1 MLVAVLGLVI
11 GLVIGGLGGG
21 GGVLTVP
28 ALVYVIGQTAQDA
41 TTSSVVIVGTTAV
54 VGVLVRARGRLVR
67 WRTGLAFGAVG
78 VPAAAAGSVLNQ
90 RVAEPVLL
98 LSFAALTVLAA
109 IAMILDSRRTPVPD
123 SAGERAA
130 AGASRRPDAPGAV
143 DAPASPGTRTASRA
157 ATRVATIVLWGIV
170 IGFLTGFLGVGGGFL
185 AVPVLVVVLRVPMAY
200 AIGTSLLI
208 IAVNSAAALATR
220 AGAAELDAALLVPFT
235 AAAVVGSIAGK
246 LVSDRVSSTALT
258 RAFALL
264 LLLVGAFVAAESVL
278 SL

>member
-11 GLVIGGLGGG
+11 GVVIGGLGGG

-28 ALVYVIGQTAQDA
+28 ALVYVLGQSAQDA

-54 VGVLVRARGRLVR
+54 VGVLARARGRLVR
-67 WRTGLAFGAVG
+67 WRTGLAFGAIG

-109 IAMILDSRRTPVPD
+109 IAMIL
-123 SAGERAA
+123 
-130 AGASRRPDAPGAV
+130 ASRRSPAPGAARGCAATDVPGVV
-143 DAPASPGTRTASRA
+143 DAATASGTRTASRA
-157 ATRVATIVLWGIV
+157 VTRAASIALWGIL

-185 AVPVLVVVLRVPMAY
+185 AVPVLVVVLRVAMTH

-208 IAVNSAAALATR
+208 ITVNSAAAFATR
-220 AGAAELDAALLVPFT
+220 AGVTELDPALLVPFT
-235 AAAVVGSIAGK
+235 IAAVVGSVAGK

-258 RAFALL
+258 RAFAVL